1 MQDPNEDTEWNE
13 QLRKFGI
20 LPERPESP
28 TKKIEEAFEAALEKQ
43 HANRLEGKSLTE
55 LDEIDED
62 GLEDEEFVQQ
72 YRHKRMAEIQ
82 QQAARERFG
91 EIVQITKS
99 EYKDEITE
107 TSKNWPVFV
116 HISSSQSLQSRL
128 LHALLLRV
136 APRYK
141 DIKFVEI
148 DCSQI
153 NERFPFSQCP
163 TIIIYKDGN
172 VVFQQV
178 TLSAF
183 GGDSANLQDVD
194 DILKRSRIVLESD
207 PRLLENR
214 DEDSEDDNA

>member
-28 TKKIEEAFEAALEKQ
+28 TKQIEEAFEQALEKQ
-43 HANRLEGKSLTE
+43 HANRLEGKSLDE
-55 LDEIDED
+55 LDELDED
-62 GLEDEEFVQQ
+62 GLEDEDFIEQ

-91 EIVQITKS
+91 EVVQITKS

-107 TSKNWPVFV
+107 ASKNWPVFV
-116 HISSSQSLQSRL
+116 HISSSQSIQSRL
-128 LHALLLRV
+128 LHGLLLRV

-153 NERFPFSQCP
+153 NERFPFSNCP
-163 TIIIYKDGN
+163 TILIYKEGN

-183 GGDSANLQDVD
+183 GGNSANLRDVD
-194 DILKRSRIVLESD
+194 DMLTRAKVVSESD
-207 PRLLENR
+207 PRLIVNK
-214 DEDSEDDNA
+214 DEDSEDD